1 VAASP
6 FETDLTAG
14 NAVIGSVPTTATPAS
29 GTSGAFGWEPKRDD
43 TADLSE
49 PAALSNGGNENG
61 SRDDEALNSM
71 IAEYFRK

>member
-1 VAASP
+1 VAATP

-14 NAVIGSVPTTATPAS
+14 NAVIGSGPATATPAS
-29 GTSGAFGWEPKRDD
+29 STSGAYPWESKRDD

-49 PAALSNGGNENG
+49 PTALSNGGNENG